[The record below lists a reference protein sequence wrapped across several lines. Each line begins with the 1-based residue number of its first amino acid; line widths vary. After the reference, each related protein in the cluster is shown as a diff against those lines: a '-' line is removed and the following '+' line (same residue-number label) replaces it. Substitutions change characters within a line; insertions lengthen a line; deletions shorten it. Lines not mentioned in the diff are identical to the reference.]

1 LTAAIGDDDLPLVAM
16 GRALSDGSDQVSL
29 ILLD

>member
-1 LTAAIGDDDLPLVAM
+1 LKAAIGDDDLPLVAK

-29 ILLD
+29 ILVD